1 MNIKTSHSRNK
12 NKKPLTK
19 YEKEMMLN
27 LNIIKWVAV
36 LIVMVNFLLPI
47 FQKGIG
53 VNSIFQWIIVA
64 VHIKTLGNAVGI
76 FEQKV
81 PILSIGFLR
90 IFEIGIHSIFKFNP
104 INWSFFLIILVIDFI
119 YLFLLFIDK
128 QSYEYIV
135 EDYSESNW

>member
-1 MNIKTSHSRNK
+1 MNIKTSHNK

-19 YEKEMMLN
+19 YEKEMLLN
-27 LNIIKWVAV
+27 LNIIKGVAV
-36 LIVMVNFLLPI
+36 LIVMVNFLLPV

-53 VNSIFQWIIVA
+53 FNSVFQWIIVA

-104 INWSFFLIILVIDFI
+104 INWSFFLIILVIDFV

>member
-1 MNIKTSHSRNK
+1 MNIKTSNNK
-12 NKKPLTK
+12 NKNKRVLSK
-19 YEKEMMLN
+19 YEKEMLLN
-27 LNIIKWVAV
+27 LNIIKGVAV
-36 LIVMVNFLLPI
+36 LLVMVNFLLPV

-53 VNSIFQWIIVA
+53 LNDFFQWIIVG
-64 VHIKTLGNAVGI
+64 VHIKTLGNALGI

-90 IFEIGIHSIFKFNP
+90 IAEIIIHSVFKFNP
-104 INWSFFLIILVIDFI
+104 INWSFFLIVLVIDFV

-135 EDYSESNW
+135 EDYSEPNW

>member
-1 MNIKTSHSRNK
+1 MNIKTSHSK

-19 YEKEMMLN
+19 YEKEMLLN
-27 LNIIKWVAV
+27 LNIIKGVAV
-36 LIVMVNFLLPI
+36 LIVMVNFLLPV

-53 VNSIFQWIIVA
+53 FNSVFQWIIVA

-104 INWSFFLIILVIDFI
+104 INWSFFLIILVIDFV